1 MLSCVCLIVIG
12 IVFLLLIIAIPAII
26 GYLILFLCLC
36 LLGLILYTLIALKW
50 GDEFQKIRGSKKKSI
65 AYFTDDVFRICLI
78 IMTVVALLL
87 TFFLIIKRLK
97 KLRHLGPMM
106 SVVKVILLA
115 NFPTFPLVILFLIS
129 GIEMGLW
136 CGFSKMLWNSVRMSL
151 S

>member
-1 MLSCVCLIVIG
+1 
-12 IVFLLLIIAIPAII
+12 
-26 GYLILFLCLC
+26 
-36 LLGLILYTLIALKW
+36 
-50 GDEFQKIRGSKKKSI
+50 
-65 AYFTDDVFRICLI
+65 
-78 IMTVVALLL
+78 MTVLALLL